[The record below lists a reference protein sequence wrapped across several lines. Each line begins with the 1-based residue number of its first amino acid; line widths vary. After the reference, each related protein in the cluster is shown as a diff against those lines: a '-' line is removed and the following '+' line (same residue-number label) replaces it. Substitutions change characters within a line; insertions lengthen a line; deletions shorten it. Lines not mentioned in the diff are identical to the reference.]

1 MTIPDLSS
9 IHGIDTTN
17 QYEVLRALPR
27 HIHEGFEIGTRAS
40 LEGIIRDAIRNIVIC
55 GMGGSAIG
63 GDILRTLAIPV
74 AHVPIQVVRDY
85 SIPAWVDASSLVF
98 IMSYSG
104 TTEETRSAFRHA
116 RMSGAQIVA
125 VTSGGEFAA
134 NVLNAGCQ
142 VVRIPGGLAPRAAIG
157 HLFFGLL
164 GAAVQLGI
172 MDTANQQVE
181 DLCELTTRLIE
192 SYSDP
197 AGMQND
203 ALQTAGRLQN
213 RLPVIY
219 SSTRNEA
226 ANLRW
231 RCQIEEN
238 AKSLAYG
245 HVFSELNHNEI
256 VGWEQQPD
264 LLQRIAV
271 IMFRDD
277 DDLKQIKVRMNITR
291 DMIAPLAGDMIEVQ
305 AVGSSHLERLFSLI
319 CLGDWVSY
327 WLAIITGV
335 DPFPIFKINKLKKAL
350 ADLQ

>member
-1 MTIPDLSS
+1 
-9 IHGIDTTN
+9 
-17 QYEVLRALPR
+17 
-27 HIHEGFEIGTRAS
+27 
-40 LEGIIRDAIRNIVIC
+40 
-55 GMGGSAIG
+55 
-63 GDILRTLAIPV
+63 
-74 AHVPIQVVRDY
+74 
-85 SIPAWVDASSLVF
+85 
-98 IMSYSG
+98 
-104 TTEETRSAFRHA
+104 
-116 RMSGAQIVA
+116 MSGAQIVA